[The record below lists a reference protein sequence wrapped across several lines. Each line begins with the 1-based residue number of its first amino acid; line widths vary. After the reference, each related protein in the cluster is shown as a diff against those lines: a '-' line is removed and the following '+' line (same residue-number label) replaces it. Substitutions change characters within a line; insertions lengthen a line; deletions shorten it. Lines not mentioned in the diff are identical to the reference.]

1 MRFMY
6 QYPDLTGV
14 EGDMLD
20 SGPVAGLARA
30 AEDAG
35 WDGFAFT
42 EHPAPGL
49 RWLQTGGHQTL
60 DPFVALGYRQVG
72 RAFAVRSAAAIASAF
87 RSACTAASASTA
99 AASFR

>member
-6 QYPDLTGV
+6 QYPDLTGL

-20 SGPVAGLARA
+20 SGPVAELARA

-49 RWLQTGGHQTL
+49 RWSRIWHGTAWRRIHQAETCR
-60 DPFVALGYRQVG
+60 ALGNCRDSRLQVSG
-72 RAFAVRSAAAIASAF
+72 GSLRCPLVANG
-87 RSACTAASASTA
+87 
-99 AASFR
+99 